1 MTDSST
7 RPPSRPG
14 ARSSTVPRFLTR
26 FSPLGLGFSTLGLA
40 FAFTAAFVQPAG
52 AAPAPEQRSEAQWL
66 EAIRQA
72 AEQQTYRG
80 VYVYTQGDAVRTSRV
95 THIVDGGL
103 VIERFQPLD
112 GRVREYIR
120 HGDTVE
126 CFYHDEKRILTSQ
139 ANPDS
144 HFPALVSAAPDEV
157 LKYYDFEL
165 VGAGRVAGTACE
177 VIRLRPRDGVRY
189 GYELC
194 VEPASGLVLKERL
207 RDLAGNQVD
216 QMAFSEV
223 QIGGRIDP
231 AEIHAS
237 WQTDGWSRQQRDVRP
252 VDLDHLGWVI
262 GLPAGFH
269 RLREVARRLI
279 DSDGVASAHETYQ
292 SVLSDGVATVSV
304 FIETDS
310 APSFP
315 LDVPQRRG
323 PASAYALKVGPATV
337 TVVGEVPPETV
348 QAIAHGVEFRE
359 PH

>member
-1 MTDSST
+1 VTDPST
-7 RPPSRPG
+7 RPLCRPG
-14 ARSSTVPRFLTR
+14 ARFPTVPRFATR
-26 FSPLGLGFSTLGLA
+26 FSRGALGAALGLLALGSSPGFLE
-40 FAFTAAFVQPAG
+40 PAR

-80 VYVYTQGDAVRTSRV
+80 VFVYTQGDAVRTSRV

-103 VIERFQPLD
+103 VTERFQPLD
-112 GRVREYIR
+112 GKVREYIR

-144 HFPALVSAAPDEV
+144 RFPALVSAAPDEV
-157 LKYYDFEL
+157 LKYYTFEL

-177 VIRLRPRDGVRY
+177 VIRLRPRDGIRY

-231 AEIHAS
+231 AEVHAS
-237 WQTDGWSRQQRDVRP
+237 WPTDGWSHQQRDVRP
-252 VDLDHLGWVI
+252 VDLDQLGWVI

-269 RLREVARRLI
+269 RLREVARKLL
-279 DSDGVASAHETYQ
+279 DSDGAAAHETYQ

-348 QAIAHGVEFRE
+348 QAIARGVEFRE